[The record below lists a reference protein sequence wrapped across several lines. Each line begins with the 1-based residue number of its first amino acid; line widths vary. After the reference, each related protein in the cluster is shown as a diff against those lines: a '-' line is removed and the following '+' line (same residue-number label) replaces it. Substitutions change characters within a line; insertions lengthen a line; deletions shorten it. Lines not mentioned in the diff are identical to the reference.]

1 MFTSLA
7 KSTLIA
13 GCLGLIAGA
22 GIASAHTSDNLRAE
36 AKLAKALEGRIAGAP
51 VDCIQLRD
59 IQSSRIFDGTAILYD
74 TGDTLYLNRPTS
86 GASWLNNSDVLV
98 TDTHSSQLCS
108 IDIVRLFDNASHMPN
123 GSVGLGKFVPY
134 TKPKN
139 S

>member
-1 MFTSLA
+1 MFTSLT
-7 KSTLIA
+7 KSALIA

-22 GIASAHTSDNLRAE
+22 GVAVARTPDNPRAE
-36 AKLAKALEGRIAGAP
+36 AKLAKALEGRVAGSP

-59 IQSSRIFDGTAILYD
+59 IRSTRIINGTAILYD
-74 TGDTLYLNRPTS
+74 TGTTLYLNRPES
-86 GASWLNNSDVLV
+86 GASWLSDDDVLV

-108 IDIVRLFDNASHMPN
+108 IDIVRLFDNASRMPN
-123 GSVGLGKFVPY
+123 GSVGLGKFIPY